1 MVDQP
6 LRVPST
12 QKARHDHPAVAIAAS
27 KEDPVMRVDGAGFVS
42 AVRLVPQAAIA
53 GINVNTRRLDVVN
66 RGQAGLGNTVIATL
80 QFNAG
85 VNGVAFDELA
95 IPVNDA
101 NDAVADGD
109 ILSLLSAAVGTG
121 LADPG
126 GLVIIEVARQD

>member
-6 LRVPST
+6 LRTPT
-12 QKARHDHPAVAIAAS
+12 IQKARHDHPVVTIAAS
-27 KEDPVMRVDGAGFVS
+27 KEDPVMRVDGAGFVQ
-42 AVRLVPQAAIA
+42 AVRFVPQAAIA
-53 GINVNTRRLDVVN
+53 GINTNTRRLDVVN
-66 RGQAGLGNTVIATL
+66 RGQNGLGAVVIATL

-109 ILSLLSAAVGTG
+109 ILSLNSVAVGTG